1 MERLC
6 FDERDTNF
14 HRTTPSPRLPPPVL
28 GRDGKISFPPIEGF
42 GEKAPPAQGTAPAA
56 HVRMQFVPAG
66 VTAHH
71 APRPSGRPSVQIDDA
86 APQRQPNHLAH
97 ASHPPTPQTP
107 QSPMTEVGTLS
118 SANKAQTPRTP
129 QTPQTPQTPG
139 TPRSPNARGV
149 QWGPDEAAQDQEHP
163 PRSPEMPPGAG
174 DGAMCREDADDA
186 AAFAPGADDDD
197 AGNFAPGAEYA
208 SEYAAASSSGY
219 ADDEYAPATSPK
231 VRHPRAPLN
240 PSEIVLL

>member
-6 FDERDTNF
+6 FDDRDTSF

-28 GRDGKISFPPIEGF
+28 GRDGKISFPPQ
-42 GEKAPPAQGTAPAA
+42 AQGTAPAA
-56 HVRMQFVPAG
+56 AQGRMQFVPAG
-66 VTAHH
+66 VTVHN
-71 APRPSGRPSVQIDDA
+71 APPPVGRPSVQIDDA
-86 APQRQPNHLAH
+86 APRRQ
-97 ASHPPTPQTP
+97 HPPTPETP
-107 QSPMTEVGTLS
+107 QSPMTEVGALS

-139 TPRSPNARGV
+139 TPRSPNASWV
-149 QWGPDEAAQDQEHP
+149 QWGPNAAAKEPEHP

-219 ADDEYAPATSPK
+219 AADEYAPATSPK

-240 PSEIVLL
+240 PSEIVVL

>member
-6 FDERDTNF
+6 FDDRDTSF

-28 GRDGKISFPPIEGF
+28 GRDGKISFPPQ
-42 GEKAPPAQGTAPAA
+42 AQGTAPAA
-56 HVRMQFVPAG
+56 AQGRMQFVPAG
-66 VTAHH
+66 VTVHN
-71 APRPSGRPSVQIDDA
+71 APPPVGRPSVQIDDA
-86 APQRQPNHLAH
+86 APRRQ
-97 ASHPPTPQTP
+97 HPPTPETP
-107 QSPMTEVGTLS
+107 QSPMTEVGALS

-129 QTPQTPQTPG
+129 QTPQTLQTPG
-139 TPRSPNARGV
+139 TPRSPNASGV

-219 ADDEYAPATSPK
+219 AADEYAPATSPK

-240 PSEIVLL
+240 PSEIVVL

>member
-6 FDERDTNF
+6 FDDRDTSF

-28 GRDGKISFPPIEGF
+28 GRDGKISFPPQ
-42 GEKAPPAQGTAPAA
+42 AQGTAPAA
-56 HVRMQFVPAG
+56 AQGRMQFVPAG
-66 VTAHH
+66 VTVHN
-71 APRPSGRPSVQIDDA
+71 APPPVGRPSVQIDDA
-86 APQRQPNHLAH
+86 APRRQ
-97 ASHPPTPQTP
+97 HPPTPETP
-107 QSPMTEVGTLS
+107 QSPMTEVGALS

-129 QTPQTPQTPG
+129 QTPQTPG
-139 TPRSPNARGV
+139 TPRSPNASWV
-149 QWGPDEAAQDQEHP
+149 QWGPNAAAKEPEHP

-219 ADDEYAPATSPK
+219 AADEYAPATSPK

-240 PSEIVLL
+240 PSEIVVL

>member
-71 APRPSGRPSVQIDDA
+71 AARPSGRPSVQIDDA
-86 APQRQPNHLAH
+86 APRRQL
-97 ASHPPTPQTP
+97 
-107 QSPMTEVGTLS
+107 
-118 SANKAQTPRTP
+118 
-129 QTPQTPQTPG
+129 
-139 TPRSPNARGV
+139 
-149 QWGPDEAAQDQEHP
+149 
-163 PRSPEMPPGAG
+163 GA
-174 DGAMCREDADDA
+174 
-186 AAFAPGADDDD
+186 F
-197 AGNFAPGAEYA
+197 
-208 SEYAAASSSGY
+208 
-219 ADDEYAPATSPK
+219 YAPA
-231 VRHPRAPLN
+231 HAPYTPEPHDRGRDTRQREQGPDAPDASDAPDAPDARDPTL
-240 PSEIVLL
+240 SQRERGAVGS